1 MVTAEMVALKQLII
15 VHTVYIV
22 YCMQWQGGNFGD
34 NICEGNAALTHIPT
48 LHVLSIQSPVWPG
61 DHTLQSAFTIHTPSP
76 AQLEDG
82 QCL

>member
-61 DHTLQSAFTIHTPSP
+61 DHTLHSAYIHHP
-76 AQLEDG
+76 QLS
-82 QCL
+82 